1 MRQRSYADPNQIV
14 QREFDEQLDAK
25 RVVIV
30 GGTVPEFNVQLND
43 FIRQNKSEDV
53 KIEKIEVPT
62 IIKETQIIE
71 VPTIIK
77 EIQIVEIEKPIV
89 VKEVQE
95 VIKEIPIIQQQVKL
109 VEVPVVIKQVEYKE
123 MSNLAKA
130 CLVVHGLAT
139 TILLLKLILK

>member
-30 GGTVPEFNVQLND
+30 GGSLPQFNVELEK
-43 FIRQNKSEDV
+43 FNKT
-53 KIEKIEVPT
+53 EV
-62 IIKETQIIE
+62 
-71 VPTIIK
+71 
-77 EIQIVEIEKPIV
+77 VEIEKPVIIKEVQIQTIEKPIIVKELQIERVEIPVV

-95 VIKEIPIIQQQVKL
+95 VIKEIPIIQQQIQL
-109 VEVPVVIKQVEYKE
+109 VEVPVVIKQMEYKE
-123 MSNLAKA
+123 MSKLAKA

-139 TILLLKLILK
+139 IILLLKLILK